1 MLLLQKAATNEDLVL
16 ELTENSSLSNPVY
29 LFVFSRGGN
38 DYPVIST
45 DLATDAQKARFNK
58 FTIVEGVNDP
68 TNGSLILGNTGVY
81 DLVVYEQS
89 STTNLDPTLAT
100 NKDYTTL
107 ARLIDSESSIY
118 VSHNITVSYTEH
130 VISL

>member
-16 ELTENSSLSNPVY
+16 ELTESSSLSNPVY

-38 DYPVIST
+38 TYPVIST
-45 DLATDAQKARFNK
+45 DLATASQKARFNK
-58 FTIVEGVNDP
+58 FTIIEGVDNP

-81 DLVVYEQS
+81 DLTVYEQS
-89 STTNLDPTLAT
+89 STTNLNPSLAT
-100 NKDYTTL
+100 NKVYTTL
-107 ARLIDSESSIY
+107 ARLIDSETSIY

>member
-100 NKDYTTL
+100 NKVYTTL